1 MDMKVAILIAPRD
14 FKDETVSN
22 LQLLFAKKDI
32 ESVITGLTL
41 KECRGY
47 HGATIKP
54 TAEARELEPM
64 TYDVLLIADGPGVDS
79 LKLYDHRPLLDLIKA
94 FHDANRIVAG
104 VNNGIKA
111 IARANV
117 IRDTKIAKPNDDETE
132 KIARLYRGIII
143 DDYIVLDKNVLTLAD
158 SERIDELV
166 NLLAKKA
173 SGT

>member
-1 MDMKVAILIAPRD
+1 MKVAILIAPRD